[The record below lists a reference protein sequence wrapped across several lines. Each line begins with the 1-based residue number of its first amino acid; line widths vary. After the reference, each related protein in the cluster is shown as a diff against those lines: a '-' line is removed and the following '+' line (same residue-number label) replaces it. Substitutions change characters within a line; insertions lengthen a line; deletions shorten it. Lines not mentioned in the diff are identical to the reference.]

1 MAGTEQSVDE
11 TCVDL
16 HSWGEHCHE
25 SAPGLSSLKTGF
37 VLLLKLFF
45 NSPAMMGP
53 WENSLACVTK
63 NKLKI
68 YSGSSTDPA
77 DTENVPS
84 IVVSAGEGLQ
94 LSCPF
99 LRAPQGNVGK
109 DYSTEINMHQC
120 EVMLTFLIRHYD
132 SDIADMMADAL
143 MMLLIG
149 AEQQVRRTWT
159 WVIAYLP
166 TAQTEAKRARQ
177 ATDPDAFEDWYEARV
192 SIKLIY
198 IMSVTVRQES
208 KRLEEVHLH
217 EKASY

>member
-1 MAGTEQSVDE
+1 MAGNEQSVDE

-16 HSWGEHCHE
+16 HSWGEHCGD

-37 VLLLKLFF
+37 ILLLKLFF
-45 NSPAMMGP
+45 SHPAMMGP
-53 WENSLACVTK
+53 WEEALACVTK

-77 DTENVPS
+77 DTENVPA
-84 IVVSAGEGLQ
+84 IVVSSGDGLQ

-99 LRAPQGNVGK
+99 LRAPQGNIGG
-109 DYSTEINMHQC
+109 DYSTEVNMHQC
-120 EVMLTFLIRHYD
+120 DVAITFLVRHYD

-149 AEQQVRRTWT
+149 SEQQIRQTWP
-159 WVIAYLP
+159 WIIAYLP
-166 TAQTEAKRARQ
+166 TAQTEARRARQ
-177 ATDPDAFEDWYEARV
+177 ATDPEAFEDWYEARV
-192 SIKLIY
+192 TIKLIY
-198 IMSVTVRQES
+198 MMSVTVRQES

-217 EKASY
+217 GNPVD